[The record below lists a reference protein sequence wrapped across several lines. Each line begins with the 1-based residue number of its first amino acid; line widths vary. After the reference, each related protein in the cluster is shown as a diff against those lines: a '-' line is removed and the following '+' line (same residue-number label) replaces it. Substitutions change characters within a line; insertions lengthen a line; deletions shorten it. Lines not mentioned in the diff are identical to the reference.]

1 MFTDYI
7 RDLKN
12 MGIHLLDEKHL
23 IFIHTDAV
31 HRFFILISRA
41 NLV

>member
-7 RDLKN
+7 RDFKT

-23 IFIHTDAV
+23 IFIHTAL
-31 HRFFILISRA
+31 R
-41 NLV
+41 LV